1 MKYLLVDLSG
11 KVDNYDKALYQA
23 LEKELSNE
31 KSSIQ
36 LLIPGHGLIR
46 LIPNKFSQ
54 TEFIVK
60 RLIKALEGGI
70 NYIYL
75 LLHVA
80 FKKIDTIHFQWL
92 PFVEVV
98 GIEKYIL
105 YLLHVLSPQTK
116 VILTIHNIYPHGV
129 KSMSDSGKQKYKK
142 RFRDT
147 CRNIDNIIVHTES
160 SKMEVI
166 KEFDFVPDIISIV
179 HHGVF
184 IPKIRISK
192 KEFLQKNKY
201 VILQFGLQ
209 TYYKGT
215 DILVDAVNL
224 LPAEY
229 SEKIETRIV
238 GGVGESY
245 LQELKGKDSNSL
257 IHWKSYFLSNDE
269 LYEEINNSDVLVLP
283 YREISQSGVLLLSIA
298 IEITILHELGI
309 LYRSMQN
316 LSEAERYFLAAY
328 EKETDEEKKYM
339 ECLSLGYLYMQMGQT
354 ENARKYLM
362 MSANSS
368 KAYTQISAYDCLYFL
383 EKDIDN
389 FEEAIVYHE
398 LADSITNAMEELN
411 SRELIASLQ
420 KKYENEKLR
429 NDNLQ
434 MKVRYTNFILWGTI
448 AFLFVVACMCY
459 YYYKNRNNKKKIAEI
474 ELQIQENEEEI
485 ERYQQ
490 EIEDIQIS
498 KDQVLKENLV
508 LEENRTKVGELNGK
522 IVLLTMQN
530 KTLSEH
536 LKALGGELN
545 VGISSGSFIHAFR
558 LLLAIKEGTLR
569 GKLSNEERQKL
580 FSLFDLIYWNYVSR
594 LLERAPT
601 LTKHDLE
608 ICCFLKFGLSHEE
621 LSCIFHTTSDSV
633 TRAKGRL
640 KGRLGI
646 SPQDDLDL
654 FLKEF

>member
-1 MKYLLVDLSG
+1 MKTSFSIRIAFFFILSFLAVSCHRDTDALNMTFSKVEKCMDLCPDSALNLLKGIHDPEKLWGESQATYALLMTQAMD
-11 KVDNYDKALYQA
+11 KNYMKFSSDSLIALALNYYTITQTSPIMYAKALFYHGRVMLELDKEEEALKSFLAAKDVYERTKDHKMLALIAEEVGMINRKQDLYDDALTNFREALTTYKQLKDSLSVISASLNIARVYLFKSEWDSCSLYYNNA
-23 LEKELSNE
+23 LE
-31 KSSIQ
+31 
-36 LLIPGHGLIR
+36 
-46 LIPNKFSQ
+46 
-54 TEFIVK
+54 
-60 RLIKALEGGI
+60 
-70 NYIYL
+70 
-75 LLHVA
+75 
-80 FKKIDTIHFQWL
+80 
-92 PFVEVV
+92 
-98 GIEKYIL
+98 
-105 YLLHVLSPQTK
+105 
-116 VILTIHNIYPHGV
+116 
-129 KSMSDSGKQKYKK
+129 
-142 RFRDT
+142 
-147 CRNIDNIIVHTES
+147 
-160 SKMEVI
+160 
-166 KEFDFVPDIISIV
+166 ISV
-179 HHGVF
+179 
-184 IPKIRISK
+184 
-192 KEFLQKNKY
+192 QKN
-201 VILQFGLQ
+201 
-209 TYYKGT
+209 
-215 DILVDAVNL
+215 
-224 LPAEY
+224 
-229 SEKIETRIV
+229 
-238 GGVGESY
+238 Y
-245 LQELKGKDSNSL
+245 LS
-257 IHWKSYFLSNDE
+257 
-269 LYEEINNSDVLVLP
+269 
-283 YREISQSGVLLLSIA
+283 
-298 IEITILHELGI
+298 EITILHELGI

-354 ENARKYLM
+354 ENARKYLI

-498 KDQVLKENLV
+498 KDQVLKENLM

-536 LKALGGELN
+536 LKELGGELN

>member
-1 MKYLLVDLSG
+1 MDLCPDSALNLLKGIPKPEKLWGESQATYALLMTQAMDKNYMKFSSDSLIALAL
-11 KVDNYDKALYQA
+11 NYYTITQTSPVMYAKALFYHGRVMLELDKEEEALKFFLAAKDIYERTKDHKMLALIAEEVGMINRKQDLYDDALTNFREALTTYKQLKDSLSVISASLNIARVYLFKSEWDSCSLYYNNA
-23 LEKELSNE
+23 LE
-31 KSSIQ
+31 IA
-36 LLIPGHGLIR
+36 
-46 LIPNKFSQ
+46 
-54 TEFIVK
+54 V
-60 RLIKALEGGI
+60 
-70 NYIYL
+70 
-75 LLHVA
+75 
-80 FKKIDTIHFQWL
+80 
-92 PFVEVV
+92 
-98 GIEKYIL
+98 
-105 YLLHVLSPQTK
+105 
-116 VILTIHNIYPHGV
+116 
-129 KSMSDSGKQKYKK
+129 
-142 RFRDT
+142 
-147 CRNIDNIIVHTES
+147 
-160 SKMEVI
+160 
-166 KEFDFVPDIISIV
+166 
-179 HHGVF
+179 
-184 IPKIRISK
+184 
-192 KEFLQKNKY
+192 QKN
-201 VILQFGLQ
+201 
-209 TYYKGT
+209 
-215 DILVDAVNL
+215 
-224 LPAEY
+224 
-229 SEKIETRIV
+229 
-238 GGVGESY
+238 Y
-245 LQELKGKDSNSL
+245 LS
-257 IHWKSYFLSNDE
+257 
-269 LYEEINNSDVLVLP
+269 
-283 YREISQSGVLLLSIA
+283 
-298 IEITILHELGI
+298 EITILHELGI

-601 LTKHDLE
+601 LTKHDLG

-633 TRAKGRL
+633 TRL

>member
-1 MKYLLVDLSG
+1 MKTSFSIRIAFFFILSFLAVSCHRDTDALNMTFSKVEKCMDLCPDSALNLLKGIHDPEKLWGESQATYALLMTQAMD
-11 KVDNYDKALYQA
+11 KNYMKFSSDSLIALALNYYTITQTSPIMYAKALFYHGRVMLELDKEEEALKSFLAAKDVYERTKDHKMLALIAEEVGMINRKQDLYDDALTNFREALTTYKQLKDSLSVISASLNIARVYLFKSEWDSCSLYYNNA
-23 LEKELSNE
+23 LE
-31 KSSIQ
+31 IA
-36 LLIPGHGLIR
+36 
-46 LIPNKFSQ
+46 
-54 TEFIVK
+54 V
-60 RLIKALEGGI
+60 
-70 NYIYL
+70 
-75 LLHVA
+75 
-80 FKKIDTIHFQWL
+80 
-92 PFVEVV
+92 
-98 GIEKYIL
+98 
-105 YLLHVLSPQTK
+105 
-116 VILTIHNIYPHGV
+116 
-129 KSMSDSGKQKYKK
+129 
-142 RFRDT
+142 
-147 CRNIDNIIVHTES
+147 
-160 SKMEVI
+160 
-166 KEFDFVPDIISIV
+166 
-179 HHGVF
+179 
-184 IPKIRISK
+184 
-192 KEFLQKNKY
+192 QKN
-201 VILQFGLQ
+201 
-209 TYYKGT
+209 
-215 DILVDAVNL
+215 
-224 LPAEY
+224 
-229 SEKIETRIV
+229 
-238 GGVGESY
+238 Y
-245 LQELKGKDSNSL
+245 LS
-257 IHWKSYFLSNDE
+257 
-269 LYEEINNSDVLVLP
+269 
-283 YREISQSGVLLLSIA
+283 
-298 IEITILHELGI
+298 EITILHELGI

-354 ENARKYLM
+354 ENARKYLI

-498 KDQVLKENLV
+498 KDQVLKENLM

-536 LKALGGELN
+536 LKELGGELN

-621 LSCIFHTTSDSV
+621 LSCIFRTTSDSV

>member
-1 MKYLLVDLSG
+1 MKTSFSIRIAFFFILSFLAVSCHRDTDALNMTFSKVEKCMDLCPDSALNLLKGIHDPEKLWGESQATYALLMTQAMD
-11 KVDNYDKALYQA
+11 KNYMKFSSDSLIALALNYYTITQTSPIMYAKALFYHGRVMLELDKEEEALKSFLAAKDVYERTKDHKMLALIAEEVGMINRKQDLYDDALTNFREALTTYKQLKDSLSVISASLNIARVYLFKSEWDSCSLYYNNA
-23 LEKELSNE
+23 LE
-31 KSSIQ
+31 IA
-36 LLIPGHGLIR
+36 
-46 LIPNKFSQ
+46 
-54 TEFIVK
+54 V
-60 RLIKALEGGI
+60 
-70 NYIYL
+70 
-75 LLHVA
+75 
-80 FKKIDTIHFQWL
+80 
-92 PFVEVV
+92 
-98 GIEKYIL
+98 
-105 YLLHVLSPQTK
+105 
-116 VILTIHNIYPHGV
+116 
-129 KSMSDSGKQKYKK
+129 
-142 RFRDT
+142 
-147 CRNIDNIIVHTES
+147 
-160 SKMEVI
+160 
-166 KEFDFVPDIISIV
+166 
-179 HHGVF
+179 
-184 IPKIRISK
+184 
-192 KEFLQKNKY
+192 QKN
-201 VILQFGLQ
+201 
-209 TYYKGT
+209 
-215 DILVDAVNL
+215 
-224 LPAEY
+224 
-229 SEKIETRIV
+229 
-238 GGVGESY
+238 Y
-245 LQELKGKDSNSL
+245 LS
-257 IHWKSYFLSNDE
+257 
-269 LYEEINNSDVLVLP
+269 
-283 YREISQSGVLLLSIA
+283 
-298 IEITILHELGI
+298 EITILHELGI

-354 ENARKYLM
+354 ENARKYLI

-498 KDQVLKENLV
+498 KDQVLKENLM
-508 LEENRTKVGELNGK
+508 LEENRIKVGELNGK

-536 LKALGGELN
+536 LKELGGELN

>member
-1 MKYLLVDLSG
+1 MKTSFSIRIAFFFILSFLAVSCHRDTDALNMTFSKVEKCMDLCPDSALNLLKGIHDPEKLWGESQATYALLMTQAMD
-11 KVDNYDKALYQA
+11 KNYMKFSSDSLIALALNYYTITQTSPIMYAKALFYHGRVMLELDKEEEALKSFLAAKDVYERTKDHKMLALIAEEVGMINRKQDLYDDALTNFREALTTYKQLKDSLSVISASLNIARVYLFKSEWDSCSLYYNNA
-23 LEKELSNE
+23 LE
-31 KSSIQ
+31 IA
-36 LLIPGHGLIR
+36 
-46 LIPNKFSQ
+46 
-54 TEFIVK
+54 V
-60 RLIKALEGGI
+60 
-70 NYIYL
+70 
-75 LLHVA
+75 
-80 FKKIDTIHFQWL
+80 
-92 PFVEVV
+92 
-98 GIEKYIL
+98 
-105 YLLHVLSPQTK
+105 
-116 VILTIHNIYPHGV
+116 
-129 KSMSDSGKQKYKK
+129 
-142 RFRDT
+142 
-147 CRNIDNIIVHTES
+147 
-160 SKMEVI
+160 
-166 KEFDFVPDIISIV
+166 
-179 HHGVF
+179 
-184 IPKIRISK
+184 
-192 KEFLQKNKY
+192 QKN
-201 VILQFGLQ
+201 
-209 TYYKGT
+209 
-215 DILVDAVNL
+215 
-224 LPAEY
+224 
-229 SEKIETRIV
+229 
-238 GGVGESY
+238 Y
-245 LQELKGKDSNSL
+245 LS
-257 IHWKSYFLSNDE
+257 
-269 LYEEINNSDVLVLP
+269 
-283 YREISQSGVLLLSIA
+283 
-298 IEITILHELGI
+298 EITILHELGI

-354 ENARKYLM
+354 ENARKYLI

-498 KDQVLKENLV
+498 KDQVLKENLM

-536 LKALGGELN
+536 LKELGGELN

-558 LLLAIKEGTLR
+558 LLLAIKEGTFR

>member
-1 MKYLLVDLSG
+1 MILKTQDKMKTSFSIRIAFFFILSFLAVSCHRDTDALNMTFSKVEKCMDLCPDSALNLLKGIHDPEKLWGESQATYALLMTQAMD
-11 KVDNYDKALYQA
+11 KNYMKFSSDSLIALALNYYTITQTSPIMYAKALFYHGRVMLELDKEEEALKSFLAAKDVYERTKDHKMLALIAEEVGMINRKQDLYDDALTNFREALTTYKQLKDSLSVISASLNIARVYLFKSEWDSCSLYYNNA
-23 LEKELSNE
+23 LE
-31 KSSIQ
+31 IA
-36 LLIPGHGLIR
+36 
-46 LIPNKFSQ
+46 
-54 TEFIVK
+54 V
-60 RLIKALEGGI
+60 
-70 NYIYL
+70 
-75 LLHVA
+75 
-80 FKKIDTIHFQWL
+80 
-92 PFVEVV
+92 
-98 GIEKYIL
+98 
-105 YLLHVLSPQTK
+105 
-116 VILTIHNIYPHGV
+116 
-129 KSMSDSGKQKYKK
+129 
-142 RFRDT
+142 
-147 CRNIDNIIVHTES
+147 
-160 SKMEVI
+160 
-166 KEFDFVPDIISIV
+166 
-179 HHGVF
+179 
-184 IPKIRISK
+184 
-192 KEFLQKNKY
+192 QKN
-201 VILQFGLQ
+201 
-209 TYYKGT
+209 
-215 DILVDAVNL
+215 
-224 LPAEY
+224 
-229 SEKIETRIV
+229 
-238 GGVGESY
+238 Y
-245 LQELKGKDSNSL
+245 LS
-257 IHWKSYFLSNDE
+257 
-269 LYEEINNSDVLVLP
+269 
-283 YREISQSGVLLLSIA
+283 
-298 IEITILHELGI
+298 EITILHELGI

-354 ENARKYLM
+354 ENARKYLI

-498 KDQVLKENLV
+498 KDQVLKENLM

-536 LKALGGELN
+536 LKELGGELN

>member
-1 MKYLLVDLSG
+1 MKTSFSIRIAFFFILSFLAVSCHRDTDALNMTFSKVEKCMDLCPDSALNLLKGIHDPEKLWGESQATYALLMTQAMD
-11 KVDNYDKALYQA
+11 KNYMKFSSDSLIALALNYYTITQTSPIMYAKALFYHGRVMLELDKEEEALKSFLAAKDVYERTKDHKMLVLIAEEVGMINRKQDLYDDALTNFREALTTYKQLKDSLSVISASLNIARVYLFKSEWDSCSLYYNNA
-23 LEKELSNE
+23 LE
-31 KSSIQ
+31 IA
-36 LLIPGHGLIR
+36 
-46 LIPNKFSQ
+46 
-54 TEFIVK
+54 V
-60 RLIKALEGGI
+60 
-70 NYIYL
+70 
-75 LLHVA
+75 
-80 FKKIDTIHFQWL
+80 
-92 PFVEVV
+92 
-98 GIEKYIL
+98 
-105 YLLHVLSPQTK
+105 
-116 VILTIHNIYPHGV
+116 
-129 KSMSDSGKQKYKK
+129 
-142 RFRDT
+142 
-147 CRNIDNIIVHTES
+147 
-160 SKMEVI
+160 
-166 KEFDFVPDIISIV
+166 
-179 HHGVF
+179 
-184 IPKIRISK
+184 
-192 KEFLQKNKY
+192 QKN
-201 VILQFGLQ
+201 
-209 TYYKGT
+209 
-215 DILVDAVNL
+215 
-224 LPAEY
+224 
-229 SEKIETRIV
+229 
-238 GGVGESY
+238 Y
-245 LQELKGKDSNSL
+245 LS
-257 IHWKSYFLSNDE
+257 
-269 LYEEINNSDVLVLP
+269 
-283 YREISQSGVLLLSIA
+283 
-298 IEITILHELGI
+298 EITILHELGI

-354 ENARKYLM
+354 ENARKYLI

-498 KDQVLKENLV
+498 KDQVLKENLM

-536 LKALGGELN
+536 LKELGGELN

>member
-1 MKYLLVDLSG
+1 MPNSIAFFFILSFLAVSCHRDTDALNMTFSKVEKCMDLCPDSALNLLKGIHDPEKLWGESQATYALLMTQAMDKNYMKFSSDSLIALAL
-11 KVDNYDKALYQA
+11 NYYTITQTSPIMYAKALFYHGRVMLELDKEEEALKSFLAAKDVYERTKDHKMLALIAEEVGMINRKQDLYDDALTNFREALTTYKQLKDSLSVISASLNIARVYLFKSEWDSCSLYYNNA
-23 LEKELSNE
+23 LE
-31 KSSIQ
+31 IA
-36 LLIPGHGLIR
+36 
-46 LIPNKFSQ
+46 
-54 TEFIVK
+54 V
-60 RLIKALEGGI
+60 
-70 NYIYL
+70 
-75 LLHVA
+75 
-80 FKKIDTIHFQWL
+80 
-92 PFVEVV
+92 
-98 GIEKYIL
+98 
-105 YLLHVLSPQTK
+105 
-116 VILTIHNIYPHGV
+116 
-129 KSMSDSGKQKYKK
+129 
-142 RFRDT
+142 
-147 CRNIDNIIVHTES
+147 
-160 SKMEVI
+160 
-166 KEFDFVPDIISIV
+166 
-179 HHGVF
+179 
-184 IPKIRISK
+184 
-192 KEFLQKNKY
+192 QKN
-201 VILQFGLQ
+201 
-209 TYYKGT
+209 
-215 DILVDAVNL
+215 
-224 LPAEY
+224 
-229 SEKIETRIV
+229 
-238 GGVGESY
+238 Y
-245 LQELKGKDSNSL
+245 LS
-257 IHWKSYFLSNDE
+257 
-269 LYEEINNSDVLVLP
+269 
-283 YREISQSGVLLLSIA
+283 
-298 IEITILHELGI
+298 EITILHELGI

-354 ENARKYLM
+354 ENARKYLI

-498 KDQVLKENLV
+498 KDQVLKENLM

-536 LKALGGELN
+536 LKELGGELN

>member
-1 MKYLLVDLSG
+1 MKTL
-11 KVDNYDKALYQA
+11 
-23 LEKELSNE
+23 
-31 KSSIQ
+31 
-36 LLIPGHGLIR
+36 
-46 LIPNKFSQ
+46 FS
-54 TEFIVK
+54 
-60 RLIKALEGGI
+60 
-70 NYIYL
+70 
-75 LLHVA
+75 
-80 FKKIDTIHFQWL
+80 
-92 PFVEVV
+92 
-98 GIEKYIL
+98 
-105 YLLHVLSPQTK
+105 
-116 VILTIHNIYPHGV
+116 
-129 KSMSDSGKQKYKK
+129 
-142 RFRDT
+142 
-147 CRNIDNIIVHTES
+147 
-160 SKMEVI
+160 
-166 KEFDFVPDIISIV
+166 
-179 HHGVF
+179 
-184 IPKIRISK
+184 IRIS
-192 KEFLQKNKY
+192 FFFFIS
-201 VILQFGLQ
+201 IL
-209 TYYKGT
+209 
-215 DILVDAVNL
+215 AV
-224 LPAEY
+224 
-229 SEKIETRIV
+229 SCHR
-238 GGVGESY
+238 
-245 LQELKGKDSNSL
+245 D
-257 IHWKSYFLSNDE
+257 
-269 LYEEINNSDVLVLP
+269 SDVLKITFSKVEKCMDLCPDSALNILKGIPDPEKLRGESQATYALLMTQAMDKNYMKFSSDSLIDLALNYYTITQNKPIMYAKTLFYHGRVMLELDKEEEALKSFLAAKDIYERNQNLKMLALIIEEIGMINRRQELYDDALSNFREALAIHKQVKDSLGIISVSQNIARVYLFKSQWDSCSFYYNNALDITVRKNLP
-283 YREISQSGVLLLSIA
+283 EIS
-298 IEITILHELGI
+298 ILHELGI
-309 LYRSMQN
+309 LYRSMQE
-316 LSEAERYFLAAY
+316 LPEAERYFLAAY
-328 EKETDEEKKYM
+328 EKEADEEKKYM

-354 ENARKYLM
+354 ENARKYLK
-362 MSANSS
+362 MSAKSS
-368 KAYTQISAYDCLYFL
+368 KAYTQISAFDCLYFL

-398 LADSITNAMEELN
+398 LADSITNAMEEIN

-474 ELQIQENEEEI
+474 ELQIQDNEEEI
-485 ERYQQ
+485 ERYRQ

-498 KDQVLKENLV
+498 KDLM

-536 LKALGGELN
+536 LKERGGELN

-594 LLERAPT
+594 LLDRAPT

-608 ICCFLKFGLSHEE
+608 ICCFLKFGLTHEE
-621 LSCIFHTTSDSV
+621 LSCIFHTTPDSV

-646 SPQDDLDL
+646 SPQDDLDS

>member
-1 MKYLLVDLSG
+1 MKTSFSIRIAFFFILSFLIVSCHRDMDALNMTFSNVEKCMDLCPDSALNLLKGIPEPEKLWGESQATYALLMTQAMD
-11 KVDNYDKALYQA
+11 KNYMKFSSDSLIALALNYYTITQTSPVMYAKALFYHGRVMLELDKEEEALKFFLAAKDIYERTKDHKMLALIAEEVGMINRKLDLYDDALTNFREALTTYKQLKDSLSVISASLNIARVYLFKSEWDSCSLYYNNA
-23 LEKELSNE
+23 LE
-31 KSSIQ
+31 IA
-36 LLIPGHGLIR
+36 
-46 LIPNKFSQ
+46 
-54 TEFIVK
+54 V
-60 RLIKALEGGI
+60 
-70 NYIYL
+70 
-75 LLHVA
+75 
-80 FKKIDTIHFQWL
+80 
-92 PFVEVV
+92 
-98 GIEKYIL
+98 
-105 YLLHVLSPQTK
+105 
-116 VILTIHNIYPHGV
+116 
-129 KSMSDSGKQKYKK
+129 
-142 RFRDT
+142 
-147 CRNIDNIIVHTES
+147 
-160 SKMEVI
+160 
-166 KEFDFVPDIISIV
+166 
-179 HHGVF
+179 
-184 IPKIRISK
+184 
-192 KEFLQKNKY
+192 QKN
-201 VILQFGLQ
+201 
-209 TYYKGT
+209 
-215 DILVDAVNL
+215 
-224 LPAEY
+224 
-229 SEKIETRIV
+229 
-238 GGVGESY
+238 Y
-245 LQELKGKDSNSL
+245 LS
-257 IHWKSYFLSNDE
+257 
-269 LYEEINNSDVLVLP
+269 
-283 YREISQSGVLLLSIA
+283 
-298 IEITILHELGI
+298 EITILHELGI

>member
-1 MKYLLVDLSG
+1 MDLCPDSALNLLKGIPEPEKLWGESQATYALLMTQAMDKNYMKFSSDSLIALAL
-11 KVDNYDKALYQA
+11 NYYTITQTSPVMYAKALFYHGRVMLELDKEEEALKFFLAAKDIYERTKDHKMLALIAEEVGMINRKQDLYDDALTNFREALTTYKQLKGSLSVISASLNIARVYLFKSEWDSCSLYYNNA
-23 LEKELSNE
+23 LE
-31 KSSIQ
+31 IA
-36 LLIPGHGLIR
+36 
-46 LIPNKFSQ
+46 
-54 TEFIVK
+54 V
-60 RLIKALEGGI
+60 
-70 NYIYL
+70 
-75 LLHVA
+75 
-80 FKKIDTIHFQWL
+80 
-92 PFVEVV
+92 
-98 GIEKYIL
+98 
-105 YLLHVLSPQTK
+105 
-116 VILTIHNIYPHGV
+116 
-129 KSMSDSGKQKYKK
+129 
-142 RFRDT
+142 
-147 CRNIDNIIVHTES
+147 
-160 SKMEVI
+160 
-166 KEFDFVPDIISIV
+166 
-179 HHGVF
+179 
-184 IPKIRISK
+184 
-192 KEFLQKNKY
+192 QKN
-201 VILQFGLQ
+201 
-209 TYYKGT
+209 
-215 DILVDAVNL
+215 
-224 LPAEY
+224 
-229 SEKIETRIV
+229 
-238 GGVGESY
+238 Y
-245 LQELKGKDSNSL
+245 LS
-257 IHWKSYFLSNDE
+257 
-269 LYEEINNSDVLVLP
+269 
-283 YREISQSGVLLLSIA
+283 
-298 IEITILHELGI
+298 EITILHELGI

>member
-1 MKYLLVDLSG
+1 MDLCPDSALNLLKGIHDPEKLWGESQATYALLMTQAMDKNYMKFSSDSLIALAL
-11 KVDNYDKALYQA
+11 NYYTITQTSPIMYAKALFYHGRVMLELDKEEEALKSFLAAKDVYERTKDHKMLALIAEEVGMINRKQDLYDDALTNFREALTTYKQLKDSLSVISASLNIARVYLFKSEWDSCSLYYNNA
-23 LEKELSNE
+23 LE
-31 KSSIQ
+31 IA
-36 LLIPGHGLIR
+36 
-46 LIPNKFSQ
+46 
-54 TEFIVK
+54 V
-60 RLIKALEGGI
+60 
-70 NYIYL
+70 
-75 LLHVA
+75 
-80 FKKIDTIHFQWL
+80 
-92 PFVEVV
+92 
-98 GIEKYIL
+98 
-105 YLLHVLSPQTK
+105 
-116 VILTIHNIYPHGV
+116 
-129 KSMSDSGKQKYKK
+129 
-142 RFRDT
+142 
-147 CRNIDNIIVHTES
+147 
-160 SKMEVI
+160 
-166 KEFDFVPDIISIV
+166 
-179 HHGVF
+179 
-184 IPKIRISK
+184 
-192 KEFLQKNKY
+192 QKN
-201 VILQFGLQ
+201 
-209 TYYKGT
+209 
-215 DILVDAVNL
+215 
-224 LPAEY
+224 
-229 SEKIETRIV
+229 
-238 GGVGESY
+238 Y
-245 LQELKGKDSNSL
+245 LS
-257 IHWKSYFLSNDE
+257 
-269 LYEEINNSDVLVLP
+269 
-283 YREISQSGVLLLSIA
+283 
-298 IEITILHELGI
+298 EITILHELGI

-354 ENARKYLM
+354 ENARKYLI

-498 KDQVLKENLV
+498 KDQVLKENLM

-536 LKALGGELN
+536 LKELGGELN

-601 LTKHDLE
+601 LNKHDLE

>member
-1 MKYLLVDLSG
+1 MKTSFSIRIAFFFILSFLAVSCHRDTDALNMTFSKVEKCMDLCPDSALNLLKGIHDPEKLWGESQATYALLMTQAMD
-11 KVDNYDKALYQA
+11 KNYMKFSSDSLIALALNYYTITQTSPVMYAKALFYHGRVMLELDKEEEALKFFLAAKDIYERTKDHKMLALIAEEVGMINRKQDLYDDALTNFREALTTYKQLKDSLSVISASLNIARVYLFKSEWDSCSLYYNNA
-23 LEKELSNE
+23 LE
-31 KSSIQ
+31 IA
-36 LLIPGHGLIR
+36 
-46 LIPNKFSQ
+46 
-54 TEFIVK
+54 V
-60 RLIKALEGGI
+60 
-70 NYIYL
+70 
-75 LLHVA
+75 
-80 FKKIDTIHFQWL
+80 
-92 PFVEVV
+92 
-98 GIEKYIL
+98 
-105 YLLHVLSPQTK
+105 
-116 VILTIHNIYPHGV
+116 
-129 KSMSDSGKQKYKK
+129 
-142 RFRDT
+142 
-147 CRNIDNIIVHTES
+147 
-160 SKMEVI
+160 
-166 KEFDFVPDIISIV
+166 
-179 HHGVF
+179 
-184 IPKIRISK
+184 
-192 KEFLQKNKY
+192 QKN
-201 VILQFGLQ
+201 
-209 TYYKGT
+209 
-215 DILVDAVNL
+215 
-224 LPAEY
+224 
-229 SEKIETRIV
+229 
-238 GGVGESY
+238 Y
-245 LQELKGKDSNSL
+245 LS
-257 IHWKSYFLSNDE
+257 
-269 LYEEINNSDVLVLP
+269 
-283 YREISQSGVLLLSIA
+283 
-298 IEITILHELGI
+298 EITILHELGI

-536 LKALGGELN
+536 LKELGGELN

>member
-1 MKYLLVDLSG
+1 MKTSFSIRIAFFFILSFLAVSCHRDTDALNMTFSKVEKCMDLCPDSALNLLKGIHDPEKLWGESQATYALLMTQAMD
-11 KVDNYDKALYQA
+11 KNYMKFSSDSLIALALNYYTITQTSPIMYAKALFYHGRVMLELDKEEEALKSFLAAKDVYERTKDHKMLALIAEEVGMINRKQDLYDDALTNFREALTTYKQLKDSLSVISASLNIARVYLFKSEWDSCSLYYNNA
-23 LEKELSNE
+23 LE
-31 KSSIQ
+31 IA
-36 LLIPGHGLIR
+36 
-46 LIPNKFSQ
+46 
-54 TEFIVK
+54 V
-60 RLIKALEGGI
+60 
-70 NYIYL
+70 
-75 LLHVA
+75 
-80 FKKIDTIHFQWL
+80 
-92 PFVEVV
+92 
-98 GIEKYIL
+98 
-105 YLLHVLSPQTK
+105 
-116 VILTIHNIYPHGV
+116 
-129 KSMSDSGKQKYKK
+129 
-142 RFRDT
+142 
-147 CRNIDNIIVHTES
+147 
-160 SKMEVI
+160 
-166 KEFDFVPDIISIV
+166 
-179 HHGVF
+179 
-184 IPKIRISK
+184 
-192 KEFLQKNKY
+192 QKN
-201 VILQFGLQ
+201 
-209 TYYKGT
+209 
-215 DILVDAVNL
+215 
-224 LPAEY
+224 
-229 SEKIETRIV
+229 
-238 GGVGESY
+238 Y
-245 LQELKGKDSNSL
+245 LS
-257 IHWKSYFLSNDE
+257 
-269 LYEEINNSDVLVLP
+269 
-283 YREISQSGVLLLSIA
+283 
-298 IEITILHELGI
+298 EITILHELGI

-354 ENARKYLM
+354 ENARKYLI

-498 KDQVLKENLV
+498 KDQVIKENMM

-536 LKALGGELN
+536 LKELGGELN

>member
-1 MKYLLVDLSG
+1 MKTSFSIRIAFFFILSFLAVSCHRDTDALNMTFSKVEKCMDLCLDSALNLLKGIHDPEKLWGESQATYALLMTQAMD
-11 KVDNYDKALYQA
+11 KNYMKFSSDSLIALALNYYTITQTSPIMYAKALFYHGRVMLELDKEEEALKSFLAAKDVYERTKDHKMLALIAEEVGMINRKQDLYDDALTNFREALTTYKQLKDSLSVISASLNIARVYLFKSEWDSCSLYYNNA
-23 LEKELSNE
+23 LE
-31 KSSIQ
+31 IA
-36 LLIPGHGLIR
+36 
-46 LIPNKFSQ
+46 
-54 TEFIVK
+54 V
-60 RLIKALEGGI
+60 
-70 NYIYL
+70 
-75 LLHVA
+75 
-80 FKKIDTIHFQWL
+80 
-92 PFVEVV
+92 
-98 GIEKYIL
+98 
-105 YLLHVLSPQTK
+105 
-116 VILTIHNIYPHGV
+116 
-129 KSMSDSGKQKYKK
+129 
-142 RFRDT
+142 
-147 CRNIDNIIVHTES
+147 
-160 SKMEVI
+160 
-166 KEFDFVPDIISIV
+166 
-179 HHGVF
+179 
-184 IPKIRISK
+184 
-192 KEFLQKNKY
+192 QKN
-201 VILQFGLQ
+201 
-209 TYYKGT
+209 
-215 DILVDAVNL
+215 
-224 LPAEY
+224 
-229 SEKIETRIV
+229 
-238 GGVGESY
+238 Y
-245 LQELKGKDSNSL
+245 LS
-257 IHWKSYFLSNDE
+257 
-269 LYEEINNSDVLVLP
+269 
-283 YREISQSGVLLLSIA
+283 
-298 IEITILHELGI
+298 EITILHELGI

-354 ENARKYLM
+354 ENARKYLI

-498 KDQVLKENLV
+498 KDQVLKENLM

-536 LKALGGELN
+536 LKELGGELN

>member
-1 MKYLLVDLSG
+1 MKTSSSIRIAFFFILSFLAVSCHRDTDALNMTFSKVEKCMDLCPDSALNLLKGIPDSEKLRGKSQATYALLMTQAMDKNYMKFSSDSLIALALNYYTVIQTPPVMYAKTLFYHGRVMLELDKEEEALKSFLAAKNIYERTKDHKMLALIAEEVGMINRKQELYDDALTNFREALTTYKQLKDSLSVISASLNIARVYLFKSEWDSCS
-11 KVDNYDKALYQA
+11 LYYNNA
-23 LEKELSNE
+23 LE
-31 KSSIQ
+31 IA
-36 LLIPGHGLIR
+36 
-46 LIPNKFSQ
+46 
-54 TEFIVK
+54 V
-60 RLIKALEGGI
+60 
-70 NYIYL
+70 
-75 LLHVA
+75 
-80 FKKIDTIHFQWL
+80 
-92 PFVEVV
+92 
-98 GIEKYIL
+98 
-105 YLLHVLSPQTK
+105 
-116 VILTIHNIYPHGV
+116 
-129 KSMSDSGKQKYKK
+129 
-142 RFRDT
+142 
-147 CRNIDNIIVHTES
+147 
-160 SKMEVI
+160 
-166 KEFDFVPDIISIV
+166 
-179 HHGVF
+179 
-184 IPKIRISK
+184 
-192 KEFLQKNKY
+192 QKN
-201 VILQFGLQ
+201 
-209 TYYKGT
+209 
-215 DILVDAVNL
+215 
-224 LPAEY
+224 
-229 SEKIETRIV
+229 
-238 GGVGESY
+238 Y
-245 LQELKGKDSNSL
+245 LS
-257 IHWKSYFLSNDE
+257 
-269 LYEEINNSDVLVLP
+269 
-283 YREISQSGVLLLSIA
+283 
-298 IEITILHELGI
+298 EITILHELGI

-316 LSEAERYFLAAY
+316 LPEAERYFLAAY
-328 EKETDEEKKYM
+328 EKEADEEKKYM

-354 ENARKYLM
+354 ENARKYLI

-474 ELQIQENEEEI
+474 ELQIRENEEEI

-498 KDQVLKENLV
+498 KDQVLRENLM

-536 LKALGGELN
+536 LRELGGELN
-545 VGISSGSFIHAFR
+545 VGISSSSFIHAFR

-580 FSLFDLIYWNYVSR
+580 FNLFDLIYWNYVSR

-608 ICCFLKFGLSHEE
+608 ICCFLKFGLTHEE

-646 SPQDDLDL
+646 SSQDDLDT